1 MNYLLPSMEA
11 GCSLILLNSGGLVNV
26 VGPSNERAGTG
37 LFFTVARAEVR
48 LLLLGVGARLT
59 RLTWLTWLT
68 WLTGTTGIRGQR
80 TWPSRWFPTS
90 CHVQPAR
97 VSGVLV

>member
-59 RLTWLTWLT
+59 RLTWLT
-68 WLTGTTGIRGQR
+68 GIRGQR